1 MKVMG
6 FVEIAREGD
15 LDNGEMRKVEV
26 AGRELML
33 ARVDNVFYALD
44 NRCPHL
50 GGDLS
55 RGVLQGTI
63 LTCPRHHGQ
72 FDIRDGRVLR
82 WTDWTGLKLSA
93 AKAFKS
99 PRPARAYETKT
110 EGGSVSVRLE

>member
-1 MKVMG
+1 
-6 FVEIAREGD
+6 
-15 LDNGEMRKVEV
+15 LQ
-26 AGRELML
+26 GRELML
-33 ARVDNVFYALD
+33 ARVDDVFYALD

-63 LTCPRHHGQ
+63 LTCPRHHSQ
-72 FDIRDGRVLR
+72 FDIRDGHVLR